1 MAEEQD
7 LETFLKISPTAY
19 GIYLFDTINR
29 KNLYLKELNINTDV
43 HSIDFNNLDLFVSEN
58 IFKIEK
64 LAGKFITNITVII
77 EHKKISYTNFGI
89 KKKNY
94 QEIVSRK
101 NFENTLIDAK
111 DLFNENFQREK
122 IIHILLNKYMVNEKT
137 HSSFKDDLVGD
148 TFSVE
153 LKFISI
159 SKDLVTQI
167 NNILEKYQITTSQ
180 YMDQKYIRSF
190 FHNNFTNVSDVAYKI
205 KKGFN
210 SNEVR
215 LIPRNYQKKGFFEKF
230 FQLFS

>member
-89 KKKNY
+89 KKKKL
-94 QEIVSRK
+94 SR
-101 NFENTLIDAK
+101 
-111 DLFNENFQREK
+111 
-122 IIHILLNKYMVNEKT
+122 
-137 HSSFKDDLVGD
+137 
-148 TFSVE
+148 
-153 LKFISI
+153 
-159 SKDLVTQI
+159 
-167 NNILEKYQITTSQ
+167 
-180 YMDQKYIRSF
+180 
-190 FHNNFTNVSDVAYKI
+190 
-205 KKGFN
+205 N
-210 SNEVR
+210 SE
-215 LIPRNYQKKGFFEKF
+215 QKKF
-230 FQLFS
+230 